1 MRKTTISLIV
11 LLILSI
17 PGIVF
22 STEPSNTFPF
32 QGRLED
38 SNGTPISSTV
48 DMTFRMYDGQNNTL
62 WSETRSV
69 TIVAGEF
76 DLLLGESTP
85 IDFSVNENATYIGIQ
100 IGAEPEMSP
109 RQKIGESIR
118 AGYALRAALALSITD
133 TAITESKLADNAV
146 TVSKLASSAVT
157 DDKLA
162 SNAVTADKLADNAV
176 TPTKLA
182 GSGGTA
188 LTSGSDGNALVSNGD
203 GTFAWKN
210 LNEMKVTTIDVGNL
224 SNYNISSDDLG
235 LILMRTT
242 RTYSYINT
250 PDPAANQWKHL
261 IIRNTSSGDLRIRY
275 ADGGRVVELINTDE
289 YVHLFSNGDKWY
301 EIGGRY

>member
-1 MRKTTISLIV
+1 MVFKLALSLKC
-11 LLILSI
+11 
-17 PGIVF
+17 
-22 STEPSNTFPF
+22 
-32 QGRLED
+32 R
-38 SNGTPISSTV
+38 
-48 DMTFRMYDGQNNTL
+48 
-62 WSETRSV
+62 
-69 TIVAGEF
+69 
-76 DLLLGESTP
+76 
-85 IDFSVNENATYIGIQ
+85 
-100 IGAEPEMSP
+100 P

-118 AGYALRAALALSITD
+118 SGYALRAGLALSITD

-162 SNAVTADKLADNAV
+162 SGAVTSTKIETSAVTNSKLASSSVTTDKLADNVV

-182 GSGGTA
+182 GSGGSA
-188 LTSGSDGNALVSNGD
+188 LASGTNGDALVSNGD

-210 LNEMKVTTIDVGNL
+210 LNEMKVTSINVGNL
-224 SNYNISSDDLG
+224 SNYTISSDDLG

-261 IIRNTSSGDLRIRY
+261 IIRNTSSGDLHIRY